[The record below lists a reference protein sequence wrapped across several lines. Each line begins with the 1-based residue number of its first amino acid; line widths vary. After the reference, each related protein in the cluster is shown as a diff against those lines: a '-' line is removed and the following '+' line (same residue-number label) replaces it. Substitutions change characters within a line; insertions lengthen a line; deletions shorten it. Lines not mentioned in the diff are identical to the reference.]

1 LNNEPSENI
10 CVNSSFDGILSILQ
24 NGFLCISALLFVQTY
39 HDRFVKQYEKSI
51 ARMTVKYIENME
63 WAKQVYALNYGEG
76 KKEVNEKL
84 RAVHEIFLRT
94 LDDFT
99 RNAVTKAKSVAQL
112 PPGVALHPYLVL
124 VSLQFEKKR
133 CIISMLFMIEMVV
146 DRLIQKSL

>member
-1 LNNEPSENI
+1 VTAEPENSNLEWACKGVFAI
-10 CVNSSFDGILSILQ
+10 HGWGSRFAGCKPDWAEEPLKDTSFFFTHH
-24 NGFLCISALLFVQTY
+24 NV
-39 HDRFVKQYEKSI
+39 
-51 ARMTVKYIENME
+51 
-63 WAKQVYALNYGEG
+63 AKQVYALNYGEG
-76 KKEVNEKL
+76 KKEVNEKV
-84 RAVHEIFLRT
+84 RVVHETFLRT

-99 RNAVTKAKSVAQL
+99 CNAVTKAKSVAQL